1 MLQVILQVLVF
12 DISFAIPHVVE
23 HNRSENLSWLFPSLA
38 YQQKTFQKFLKIPST
53 HGTLKMHRW
62 VNGSP

>member
-23 HNRSENLSWLFPSLA
+23 HNKSEIFPDFSRL
-38 YQQKTFQKFLKIPST
+38 
-53 HGTLKMHRW
+53 
-62 VNGSP
+62 